1 MSRLESD
8 SGIEACWRIKGS
20 QGDRS
25 CDQLATHVLCRNC
38 PTYRSVGRTLF
49 DRPLESDYR
58 QEITQQLAELPS
70 RPVGETLRLLVF
82 RVGGLWLALPSGLF
96 EGSSQVVEICPVPGR
111 SKPHF
116 LGLAHVHGE
125 LKLCFSLASLFEGN
139 EPTVPDSGAPLVH
152 AFPRL
157 LELKTKEGRWLFR
170 VDEVLQALDCDLD
183 RLEQPPIH
191 LRKENQGLIR
201 ALLSEDDR
209 LIHLLDEARLTA
221 IWGGAL
227 S

>member
-1 MSRLESD
+1 MSRPESD

-25 CDQLATHVLCRNC
+25 CDQLITQVLCRNC

-49 DRPLESDYR
+49 DRPLEGDYR
-58 QEITQQLAELPS
+58 QEITQRLAEPPRRAL
-70 RPVGETLRLLVF
+70 GETLRLLVF
-82 RVGGLWLALPSGLF
+82 RVGGLWLALPSALF

-116 LGLAHVHGE
+116 LGLAHVSGE

-139 EPTVPDSGAPLVH
+139 EAIPPGSGEPLVH

-157 LELKTKEGRWLFR
+157 LELKTHEGRWLFR
-170 VDEVLQALDCDLD
+170 VDEVLQALDCALD
-183 RLEQPPIH
+183 RLEQPPLH

-201 ALLSEDDR
+201 ALLSEENR